1 MLSSPRCAKPP
12 AVALLGSR
20 QVGKTTLAEQVAR
33 RRGFEF
39 KCTDAPR
46 LTKSMQVVS
55 DDLGLSHLWVVYP
68 GDLQYPLAPGITALP
83 LKEVGAVALEVA
95 A

>member
-1 MLSSPRCAKPP
+1 MQQTIPRLALLDAVLTGLREAP
-12 AVALLGSR
+12 AVALLGAR

-46 LTKSMQVVS
+46 LTKSMHVVS
-55 DDLGLSHLWVVYP
+55 D
-68 GDLQYPLAPGITALP
+68 T
-83 LKEVGAVALEVA
+83 VALEVA